1 VIVRV
6 PPNPRLTV
14 SYTVY
19 LGLLQQ
25 VPALV
30 KEAVPEAD
38 ARLDGSDKVVVVR
51 LALYLT

>member
-6 PPNPRLTV
+6 PPNPRVTV

-25 VPALV
+25 VSALV
-30 KEAVPEAD
+30 KEAVPEDD
-38 ARLDGSDKVVVVR
+38 ARLDGSDKLVVVR
-51 LALYLT
+51 LVLYLT